1 VILRADP
8 AARLR
13 RRGLPNRFRL
23 AFQFKK
29 IFRRLNFMNRHG
41 KQLIAA
47 AMMLGTAVSGAA
59 LADDAAA
66 AKPPAGPGI
75 TDVLTAS
82 GITEAGYIAA
92 SYYNSN
98 GYPFNIHQ
106 FDTAHDSFQLDQAG
120 LMLSYQP
127 MTGFGGV
134 IDIIAGEDAK
144 VLHAAEDGNN
154 TSIDVKQAF
163 VQYASGPVTIMAGKF
178 VTLAGAEVIAPTGNT
193 NFSRGLLFFNQP
205 LTHTGVRLTY
215 AASGTVNLTFGV
227 NNGWNS
233 TSTQSLG
240 SKTGELG
247 IGWTPNKIF
256 ALTAQAYFGKTT
268 AFNGYD
274 SSGQFRPTPHTLVD
288 VVATYNVTPALT
300 LILNYDWS
308 KQDNGIGMFDEGF
321 IGSSDAKWSG
331 LAGYVNYAINDQWRF
346 SLRGEYLDDK
356 DGYLTGSDQKV
367 KEVTLTFGYSPV
379 KSFELRFEGRLDK
392 ADNNIF
398 YRTSGGNDG
407 DPDADSLSEFAVQ
420 GVFKF

>member
-1 VILRADP
+1 
-8 AARLR
+8 
-13 RRGLPNRFRL
+13 
-23 AFQFKK
+23 
-29 IFRRLNFMNRHG
+29 MNRHG

-47 AMMLGTAVSGAA
+47 AMMLGTAMSGAA

-82 GITEAGYIAA
+82 GITESGYIAA

-98 GYPFNIHQ
+98 GFPSNIHQ

-144 VLHAAEDGNN
+144 VLHVAEDGNS

-163 VQYASGPVTIMAGKF
+163 VQYATGPVTIMAGKF

-205 LTHTGVRLTY
+205 LTHTGVRVTY
-215 AASGTVNLTFGV
+215 AASGTVNLIFGV

-233 TSTQSLG
+233 TSTQGLG

-268 AFNGYD
+268 AFNGVD
-274 SSGQFRPTPHTLVD
+274 GGLEIAPTPHTLVD
-288 VVATYNVTPALT
+288 VVATYNVTPSLT

-308 KQDNGIGMFDEGF
+308 KQDGGIAIRDTEDTI

-331 LAGYVNYAINDQWRF
+331 LAAYVNYAINDQWRL
-346 SLRGEYLDDK
+346 SLRGEYVDDK
-356 DGYLTGSDQKV
+356 DGYLTGTDQKV
-367 KEVTLTFGYSPV
+367 KDVTLTFGYSPV

-392 ADNNIF
+392 ADDNIF
-398 YRTSGGNDG
+398 YRSRAAYNEGTPDG
-407 DPDADSLSEFAVQ
+407 DSLSEFAVQ

>member
-1 VILRADP
+1 
-8 AARLR
+8 
-13 RRGLPNRFRL
+13 
-23 AFQFKK
+23 
-29 IFRRLNFMNRHG
+29 MNRHG

-82 GITEAGYIAA
+82 GITESGYIAA

-98 GYPFNIHQ
+98 GYPGNIHQ

-134 IDIIAGEDAK
+134 IDVIAGEDAK
-144 VLHAAEDGNN
+144 VLHYAEDGNS

-163 VQYASGPVTIMAGKF
+163 VQYATGPVTIMAGKF
-178 VTLAGAEVIAPTGNT
+178 VTLAGAEVVAPTGNT

-215 AASGTVNLTFGV
+215 AASGTVNLIFGV

-233 TSTQSLG
+233 TSTPALG
-240 SKTGELG
+240 SKTAELG

-256 ALTAQAYFGKTT
+256 SLTAQGYFGKTT
-268 AFNGYD
+268 AFNGYYSNGD
-274 SSGQFRPTPHTLVD
+274 VRPTPHTLID

-308 KQDNGIGMFDEGF
+308 KQDSGIATYT
-321 IGSSDAKWSG
+321 GSSDAKWSG
-331 LAGYVNYAINDQWRF
+331 LAAYVNYAIDDQWRV
-346 SLRGEYLDDK
+346 SLRGEYFDDK
-356 DGYLTGSDQKV
+356 DGYLTSSITGLPGGEKL
-367 KEVTLTFGYSPV
+367 KEFTLTFGYSPV

-392 ADNNIF
+392 ADNNTF
-398 YRTSGGNDG
+398 YRTAGGDG
-407 DPDADSLSEFAVQ
+407 EGFPDADSLSEFAVQ
-420 GVFKF
+420 GVYKF